1 MARQPFFS
9 GNYGSA
15 LGQIDTRPIMQG
27 AAAQAAMYQG
37 LGQNIGGAIEK
48 YGLMKEQQKKDKGFL
63 KGAITGI
70 KSLKEGDPNPQNDMM
85 YDAIIAGAE
94 DENIPLAQRVA
105 QVKQGQQQINAS
117 GQQQMNQSLISARQA
132 AEAAQRQ
139 ATGVAAKLK
148 EDQDFVN
155 NRLFKEKRE
164 YENTW
169 NSLSPEER
177 EGATLTGRAKWL
189 MALDESVLKRGA
201 LPIKNAIFDPAAD
214 RYRNLQMEGLE
225 FQQRQRQA
233 GETAY
238 PAGDQ
243 AADARRKATED
254 YKGAKSRRRYQE
266 KVTEGLTAGIPIQ
279 EAITKRIAEIDSEA
293 KSIVSGAA
301 WAKDDEG
308 NSLKLED
315 FIEYDPITE
324 GIVLSEKATGF
335 ASQDFDRLKYLVQ
348 EKGRLRL
355 YQKMRVFMTDGSTKE
370 MTGREYQKF
379 KAENDKKKADKDRR
393 DKEARRLA
401 ELQEIQTLDIQYG
414 P

>member
-1 MARQPFFS
+1 MARKPFFS
-9 GNYGSA
+9 GDYGSA
-15 LGQIDTRPIMQG
+15 LAQIDTRPIMQG

-37 LGQNIGGAIEK
+37 IGQNIGGAIEK

-85 YDAIIAGAE
+85 YDAILAGAE

-105 QVKQGQQQINAS
+105 QMKQGQQQINAT
-117 GQQQMNQSLISARQA
+117 GQQQMQQSLISSRQA
-132 AEAAQRQ
+132 ATAATQQ
-139 ATGVAAKLK
+139 AMGVAAKLK

-155 NRLFKEKRE
+155 NRIFKEKRE
-164 YENTW
+164 VENTW

-189 MALDESVLKRGA
+189 MALDESVLERGA
-201 LPIKNAIFDPAAD
+201 LPIKNATYDPEAA
-214 RYRNLQMEGLE
+214 RYRDLQMGLSE
-225 FQQRQRQA
+225 FRHKEA
-233 GETAY
+233 KDAATAY
-238 PAGDQ
+238 PAGDR
-243 AADARRKATED
+243 ATDARRKAKED
-254 YKGAKSRRRYQE
+254 FKGTKSRRRYQE
-266 KVTEGLTAGIPIQ
+266 KMTEGLTAGIPIQ
-279 EAITKRIAEIDSEA
+279 EAITKEIAAIDSEA

-315 FIEYDPITE
+315 LIDYDPIKE
-324 GIVLSEKATGF
+324 GIMLSDKASGF
-335 ASQDFDRLKYLVQ
+335 ASQDFDRLKHLVKR
-348 EKGRLRL
+348 KGDLRL
-355 YQKMRVFMTDGSTKE
+355 DQKMRVVMTDGTTKE

-379 KAENDKKKADKDRR
+379 KAE
-393 DKEARRLA
+393 KEAKEAEKRRQQ
-401 ELQEIQTLDIQYG
+401 QEYDQSGWNEQLIIS